1 MPDQEEPKNPV
12 KPPKPN
18 PNADNTQQKD
28 QPSPKQTAS
37 PEPNQ
42 AAENTVDFG
51 EDNGE

>member
-1 MPDQEEPKNPV
+1 MPDQEEPKKPV
-12 KPPKPN
+12 NPPKPN

-28 QPSPKQTAS
+28 EPPKQTTS
-37 PEPNQ
+37 PTPNQ